1 MNANGSNF
9 HLVLTQQD
17 WQSWACDGRSLADVW
32 QASPPSLPGVE
43 WRCDEL
49 QLRAEIFAF
58 PAGKSDNPPQL
69 AQRRGVGA
77 DRYGNVY
84 WVGDDGLSVW
94 VQSCGDGVSSQFW
107 PVADTAPAPKAGEFA
122 PAAPQTAQPLALAGL
137 AVTEDHYLLVGTQQ
151 PAGLLVFDLF
161 GGGAPS
167 LWRWPGQGTLHPWDM
182 APRPGGGVWLLDRQ
196 RRCYWEINRALQLCG
211 ASVGAADPQQQAFQ
225 LARVHV
231 AAETRY
237 APADELVSAYAL
249 DAGSPLADIDP
260 VAIEAL
266 PDGSVLILDRSDP
279 SYSQILRFRGDVQ
292 LGQPIS
298 LQQLQQ
304 MIDAVQSEP
313 LQLLGHDIT
322 VAPGQDG
329 ALRLLVASASGNQSF
344 EFALTLTADDWQVSP
359 RASFL
364 PMRRFAGKGLLTAR
378 GQVYYDF
385 GLQWVPLLAQSRP
398 RYVDQATLLSPNAGM
413 SFDSNLPDCVW
424 HRLVLDAEL
433 PPQTRIEI
441 WSRAA
446 DDRQTLAVSDWQREP
461 ALYRRNGGADL
472 PWLRLPPAGEG
483 QDYGHWELLLQ
494 RARGRYLQLKLIISG
509 NGRATPR
516 IRALRAWLPRFSYL
530 QQYLPALYRDDPA
543 SASFL
548 DRYLANVE
556 GLFTEI
562 EDRVVDVSTLFDW
575 RSAPPEALD
584 WLAAWFDVGLDP
596 AWENARKRLFIRHL
610 LDVYQY
616 RGTIHGLRMALAL
629 ALDQCL
635 DESSI
640 QPPGALAENRQR
652 YRIVEK
658 YLTRSTPGVLW
669 GEPLSASSVAT
680 VKPGRWTP
688 LDGVAALQQVYRSF
702 LQAKT
707 GVVSSAVFDLQ
718 APSGATQAGWWR
730 EFAQAQLGFVPD
742 TGRIG
747 GAWQAWL
754 LQAYDASLG
763 QLNSAHQ
770 QSYSSFAA
778 VPLPD
783 GNWRNNDSQRQ
794 QDWQQ
799 FLRDDAAAQPQAG
812 RLRWLWQQFLQR
824 RYQRCGP
831 LNVQWRSGWQ
841 SFEQLIVPESLPPE
855 GAALNDYFQFHSTV
869 LAMQQLA
876 HQFRVLIPTPLDS
889 DASQLQRRL
898 DVARRVVELAK
909 PAHTDFDVAYY
920 WALFRVGEARLGLD
934 TLVDRG
940 ARALQLP
947 MLLGQQ
953 HVGEGWLM
961 RRGDAPEGAR
971 LELNC

>member
-17 WQSWACDGRSLADVW
+17 WQSWACDGMVFGRFVAG
-32 QASPPSLPGVE
+32 QPAALPGVE
-43 WRCDEL
+43 WRCDAL

-151 PAGLLVFDLF
+151 PAGL
-161 GGGAPS
+161 A
-167 LWRWPGQGTLHPWDM
+167 
-182 APRPGGGVWLLDRQ
+182 GVRSVW
-196 RRCYWEINRALQLCG
+196 RRCAELVALAGAGHAACRGIWRRAPVAGCG
-211 ASVGAADPQQQAFQ
+211 CWIGSGVVIGRSTGPCSCAVPASVPLIRSSRLSSWRGCMLLQKPAM
-225 LARVHV
+225 L
-231 AAETRY
+231 
-237 APADELVSAYAL
+237 PADELVSAYAL
-249 DAGSPLADIDP
+249 DAGSPLAGIDP

-279 SYSQILRFRGDVQ
+279 TYSQILRFRGDVQ

-298 LQQLQQ
+298 LRQLQP
-304 MIDAVQSEP
+304 MIDATQPEP
-313 LQLLGHDIT
+313 LQLLAHDIT

-329 ALRLLVASASGNQSF
+329 ALRLLVASASGNQGF

-616 RGTIHGLRMALAL
+616 RGTIHGLRMALGAG
-629 ALDQCL
+629 AGPCL
-635 DESSI
+635 DERTI
-640 QPPGALAENRQR
+640 EPPGVLPESRQR

-688 LDGVAALQQVYRSF
+688 LDG
-702 LQAKT
+702 
-707 GVVSSAVFDLQ
+707 SS
-718 APSGATQAGWWR
+718 R
-730 EFAQAQLGFVPD
+730 
-742 TGRIG
+742 
-747 GAWQAWL
+747 
-754 LQAYDASLG
+754 
-763 QLNSAHQ
+763 
-770 QSYSSFAA
+770 
-778 VPLPD
+778 
-783 GNWRNNDSQRQ
+783 
-794 QDWQQ
+794 
-799 FLRDDAAAQPQAG
+799 AAAG
-812 RLRWLWQQFLQR
+812 
-824 RYQRCGP
+824 
-831 LNVQWRSGWQ
+831 V
-841 SFEQLIVPESLPPE
+841 
-855 GAALNDYFQFHSTV
+855 
-869 LAMQQLA
+869 
-876 HQFRVLIPTPLDS
+876 
-889 DASQLQRRL
+889 SQLF
-898 DVARRVVELAK
+898 A
-909 PAHTDFDVAYY
+909 
-920 WALFRVGEARLGLD
+920 G
-934 TLVDRG
+934 
-940 ARALQLP
+940 
-947 MLLGQQ
+947 
-953 HVGEGWLM
+953 
-961 RRGDAPEGAR
+961 
-971 LELNC
+971 

>member
-1 MNANGSNF
+1 M
-9 HLVLTQQD
+9 
-17 WQSWACDGRSLADVW
+17 
-32 QASPPSLPGVE
+32 
-43 WRCDEL
+43 
-49 QLRAEIFAF
+49 
-58 PAGKSDNPPQL
+58 
-69 AQRRGVGA
+69 
-77 DRYGNVY
+77 
-84 WVGDDGLSVW
+84 
-94 VQSCGDGVSSQFW
+94 
-107 PVADTAPAPKAGEFA
+107 
-122 PAAPQTAQPLALAGL
+122 
-137 AVTEDHYLLVGTQQ
+137 
-151 PAGLLVFDLF
+151 
-161 GGGAPS
+161 
-167 LWRWPGQGTLHPWDM
+167 
-182 APRPGGGVWLLDRQ
+182 
-196 RRCYWEINRALQLCG
+196 
-211 ASVGAADPQQQAFQ
+211 
-225 LARVHV
+225 
-231 AAETRY
+231 
-237 APADELVSAYAL
+237 
-249 DAGSPLADIDP
+249 
-260 VAIEAL
+260 
-266 PDGSVLILDRSDP
+266 
-279 SYSQILRFRGDVQ
+279 
-292 LGQPIS
+292 
-298 LQQLQQ
+298 
-304 MIDAVQSEP
+304 
-313 LQLLGHDIT
+313 
-322 VAPGQDG
+322 
-329 ALRLLVASASGNQSF
+329 
-344 EFALTLTADDWQVSP
+344 
-359 RASFL
+359 
-364 PMRRFAGKGLLTAR
+364 
-378 GQVYYDF
+378 
-385 GLQWVPLLAQSRP
+385 
-398 RYVDQATLLSPNAGM
+398 
-413 SFDSNLPDCVW
+413 
-424 HRLVLDAEL
+424 
-433 PPQTRIEI
+433 
-441 WSRAA
+441 
-446 DDRQTLAVSDWQREP
+446 SDWQREP
-461 ALYRRNGGADL
+461 DLYRRNGGAEL

-483 QDYGHWELLLQ
+483 KDYGHWELLLQ

-584 WLAAWFDVGLDP
+584 WLAAWFDVALDP

-688 LDGVAALQQVYRSF
+688 LDGVAALQQAYRNF
-702 LQAKT
+702 LQGKT
-707 GVVSSAVFDLQ
+707 GAVSSAVFDLQ

-812 RLRWLWQQFLQR
+812 RRRWLWQQFLQR

-831 LNVQWRSGWQ
+831 LNQQWRSGWQ
-841 SFEQLIVPESLPPE
+841 SFEQLIVPESLPAE

-898 DVARRVVELAK
+898 EVARRVVELAK
-909 PAHTDFDVAYY
+909 PAHTDFEVAYY

>member
-1 MNANGSNF
+1 M
-9 HLVLTQQD
+9 
-17 WQSWACDGRSLADVW
+17 
-32 QASPPSLPGVE
+32 
-43 WRCDEL
+43 
-49 QLRAEIFAF
+49 
-58 PAGKSDNPPQL
+58 
-69 AQRRGVGA
+69 
-77 DRYGNVY
+77 
-84 WVGDDGLSVW
+84 
-94 VQSCGDGVSSQFW
+94 
-107 PVADTAPAPKAGEFA
+107 
-122 PAAPQTAQPLALAGL
+122 
-137 AVTEDHYLLVGTQQ
+137 
-151 PAGLLVFDLF
+151 
-161 GGGAPS
+161 
-167 LWRWPGQGTLHPWDM
+167 
-182 APRPGGGVWLLDRQ
+182 
-196 RRCYWEINRALQLCG
+196 
-211 ASVGAADPQQQAFQ
+211 
-225 LARVHV
+225 ARVHV

-237 APADELVSAYAL
+237 LPADQVVSAYAL
-249 DAGSPLADIDP
+249 AAGSPLSSIDP

-266 PDGSVLILDRSDP
+266 PDGSVLILDRSDVT
-279 SYSQILRFRGDVQ
+279 YSQILRFRGGQQ
-292 LGQPIS
+292 LGNPIS
-298 LQQLQQ
+298 MRQLQG
-304 MIDAVQSEP
+304 MIDATQPEP
-313 LQLLGHDIT
+313 LQLLAHDIT
-322 VAPGQDG
+322 LAPGQDG
-329 ALRLLVASASGNQSF
+329 ALRLLVASASGNQGF

-629 ALDQCL
+629 ALDPCL
-635 DESSI
+635 DERTI
-640 QPPGALAENRQR
+640 EPPGVLPESRQR

-688 LDGVAALQQVYRSF
+688 LDGSAALQQAYQTFISTKSG
-702 LQAKT
+702 QP
-707 GVVSSAVFDLQ
+707 SSVLFDLQ
-718 APSGATQAGWWR
+718 APGDATAAGWWR
-730 EFAQAQLGFVPD
+730 EFATSQLGFVPD
-742 TGRIG
+742 TGRIT
-747 GAWQAWL
+747 GAWQNWL
-754 LQAYDASLG
+754 SQSYQANLT
-763 QLNSAHQ
+763 QLNNAHQ
-770 QSYSSFAA
+770 RSYASFAA
-778 VPLPD
+778 IPLAD
-783 GNWRNNDSQRQ
+783 GNWGASDARRQ
-794 QDWQQ
+794 HDWQQ
-799 FLRDDAAAQPQAG
+799 FLRSDAAANPQAARVRG
-812 RLRWLWQQFLQR
+812 WWQAFLQR
-824 RYQRCGP
+824 RYQRIQP
-831 LNVQWRSGWQ
+831 LNQQWRSNWSG
-841 SFEQLIVPESLPPE
+841 FDELILPERLPGE
-855 GAALNDYFQFHSTV
+855 GAALTDYYQFQTVV
-869 LAMQQLA
+869 LAMQSLA

-889 DASQLQRRL
+889 DATQLQRRL
-898 DVARRVVELAK
+898 DVAKRVVELAK

>member
-17 WQSWACDGRSLADVW
+17 WQGWACDGRALADLW
-32 QASPPSLPGVE
+32 QASPPALPGVE
-43 WRCDEL
+43 WRCDAL

-69 AQRRGVGA
+69 GQRRGVGA

-94 VQSCGDGVSSQFW
+94 VQSCGDGVSSQLW
-107 PVADTAPAPKAGEFA
+107 PLADTAPAPKAGAFA
-122 PAAPQTAQPLALAGL
+122 PVVPHTTQPLALAGL
-137 AVTEDHYLLVGTQQ
+137 AVTEDHYLLMGTLQ

-161 GGGAPS
+161 GGGAPT
-167 LWRWPGQGTLHPWDM
+167 LWRWPGHGSLEPWDM

-196 RRCYWEINRALQLCG
+196 QRCYWEINRALQLCG
-211 ASVGAADPQQQAFQ
+211 ASSAAAVQQEQAFQ

-237 APADELVSAYAL
+237 LPVAEVVSAYAL
-249 DAGSPLADIDP
+249 DAGSPLSSIDP

-266 PDGSVLILDRSDP
+266 PDGTVLILDRSDAT
-279 SYSQILRFRGDVQ
+279 YSQILRFRGGQQ
-292 LGQPIS
+292 LGNPIS
-298 LQQLQQ
+298 LRQLQQ
-304 MIDAVQSEP
+304 MIDATLPDP

-344 EFALTLTADDWQVSP
+344 EFALTLTADDWQVLP
-359 RASFL
+359 KASFL

-385 GLQWVPLLAQSRP
+385 GQQWVPLLAQNRP
-398 RYVDQATLLSPNAGM
+398 RYVDRTELVSPNAGV
-413 SFDSNLPDCVW
+413 SFDSNMPDCVW
-424 HRLVLDAEL
+424 HRLVLDADL
-433 PPQTRIEI
+433 PPQTGIEI

-446 DDRQTLAVSDWQREP
+446 DDRQTLEVSDWQREP
-461 ALYRRNGGADL
+461 GLYRRNGGAEL
-472 PWLRLPPAGEG
+472 PWLRLPPVGEG
-483 QDYGHWELLLQ
+483 KDYGHWELLLQ
-494 RARGRYLQLKLIISG
+494 RARGRYLQLKLIICG

-516 IRALRAWLPRFSYL
+516 LRALRAWLPRFSYL

-584 WLAAWFDVGLDP
+584 WLAAWFDVALDP

-635 DESSI
+635 DERTI
-640 QPPGALAENRQR
+640 EPPGAQQENRQR

-688 LDGVAALQQVYRSF
+688 LDGTAALQQRYRDF
-702 LQAKT
+702 LQGKT
-707 GVVSSAVFDLQ
+707 GQPSNAEFDLQ
-718 APSGATQAGWWR
+718 APSDATAAGWWR
-730 EFAQAQLGFVPD
+730 EFAAAQLGYVPD

-747 GAWQAWL
+747 GAWQNWL
-754 LQAYDASLG
+754 
-763 QLNSAHQ
+763 Q
-770 QSYSSFAA
+770 QSYAADLTKLGNAHHRSYASFAA
-778 VPLPD
+778 IPLPD
-783 GNWRNNDSQRQ
+783 GNWSQSDGQRQ
-794 QDWQQ
+794 RDWQQ
-799 FLRDDAAAQPQAG
+799 FLRADAAANPQAG
-812 RLRWLWQQFLQR
+812 RVRWWWQQFLQR
-824 RYQRCGP
+824 RYQRIDP
-831 LNVQWRSGWQ
+831 LNLQWRSGWQ
-841 SFEQLIVPESLPPE
+841 GFEQLIVPEHLPGE
-855 GAALNDYFQFHSTV
+855 GAALTDYYQFQTVV
-869 LAMQQLA
+869 LAMQTLA

-889 DASQLQRRL
+889 DAPQLQRRL
-898 DVARRVVELAK
+898 EVARRVVELAK
-909 PAHTDFDVAYY
+909 PAHTDFEVAYY

-971 LELNC
+971 YELNC